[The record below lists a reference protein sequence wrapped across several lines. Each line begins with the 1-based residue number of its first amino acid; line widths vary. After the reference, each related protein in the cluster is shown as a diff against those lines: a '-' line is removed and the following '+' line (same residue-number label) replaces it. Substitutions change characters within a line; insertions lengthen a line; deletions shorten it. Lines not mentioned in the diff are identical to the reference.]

1 MKRFQI
7 HQIVLILIIGMGIGG
22 LTPWFLQTLPIS
34 GAAGEKQALSA
45 AQDSNTQTASQISSS
60 ANNYYCK
67 IEQGILSV
75 FQGVPIQ
82 NGSRILTGLDV
93 SKWPPEMLTMAE
105 QIEFHSLDEV
115 QSFIDS
121 MSEELWLE

>member
-1 MKRFQI
+1 MIIGRIINMKRFQVY
-7 HQIVLILIIGMGIGG
+7 QIVLILIIGIGIGG
-22 LTPWFLQTLPIS
+22 LTQ
-34 GAAGEKQALSA
+34 QALSA
-45 AQDSNTQTASQISSS
+45 VQDSNAQTASQPSSS

-75 FQGVPIQ
+75 FQGVPAQ

-121 MSEELWLE
+121 ISEELWLE

>member
-1 MKRFQI
+1 MIIGRMYNMKRFQV
-7 HQIVLILIIGMGIGG
+7 HRIVLILTLGIGIGG
-22 LTPWFLQTLPIS
+22 LTQ
-34 GAAGEKQALSA
+34 QALPA
-45 AQDSNTQTASQISSS
+45 AQDSNAQTVSLPISS
-60 ANNYYCK
+60 ANNFYCK
-67 IEQGILSV
+67 IDQGILSV
-75 FQGVPIQ
+75 FQGVPAQ

-93 SKWPPEMLTMAE
+93 STWPPEMLTMAE